1 MSPLDPQPPAS
12 AADWPVLPTD
22 AWWDTLETLHLW
34 SQIVGKI
41 RMECSPWVNQ
51 SWSVPL
57 YVTAR
62 GLTTSPIPYGGLS
75 FEIDFDFVDHVLP
88 IRTSDGRTRSLA
100 LEPMSVSQFYRELLG
115 TLRELGIEVSI
126 HTMPN
131 ELPDPIP
138 FPDDELHDAYVPEH
152 ARALMKALVQSD
164 RVLKGFRARFTGK
177 CSPVHFFWGS
187 FDLAVTRFS
196 GRAAPEHPGGIPFL
210 PDEITR
216 EAYSHEVSSC
226 GFWPGNRE
234 APEPFFY
241 SYAYPTPEGYAEAA
255 VEPTAAYWLT
265 DLGEFVLPYEA
276 VRVADSPDDEIDA
289 FLQSTYAAAADLADW
304 DRRNLEWEPG
314 YRPLA
319 RRRV

>member
-1 MSPLDPQPPAS
+1 MSPIDPLPPADPS
-12 AADWPVLPTD
+12 AWQGLPTSE
-22 AWWDTLETLHLW
+22 WWDTLETLHMW
-34 SQIVGKI
+34 SQIVGKV
-41 RMECSPWVNQ
+41 RMELSPWVNH

-62 GLTTSPIPYGGLS
+62 GLTTSPIPYRGTT
-75 FEIDFDFVDHVLP
+75 FEIDFDFIDHALP

-100 LEPMSVSQFYRELLG
+100 LEPKSVAGFYRELLG
-115 TLRELGIEVSI
+115 TLKELGIDAAI
-126 HTMPN
+126 LPMPN

-138 FPDDELHDAYVPEH
+138 FPDDEVHGSYVPEH
-152 ARALMKALVQSD
+152 ARALFDALVQAD
-164 RVLKGFRARFTGK
+164 RVFKEFRARFTGK

-196 GRAAPEHPGGIPFL
+196 GREAPEHPGGIPFL
-210 PDEITR
+210 PDEVTR

-234 APEPFFY
+234 SPEPFFY
-241 SYAYPTPEGYAEAA
+241 SYIYPTPDGYAEVA
-255 VEPTAAYWLT
+255 VEPEAAYWLAE
-265 DLGEFVLPYEA
+265 LGEFVLPYEA
-276 VRVADSPDDEIDA
+276 ARTADSPDDAVAA
-289 FLQSTYAAAADLADW
+289 FLQSTYAAAANLAGW
-304 DRRNLEWEPG
+304 DRENLEWEKG